1 MKPTSLLLLTALFC
15 VTTASAKPKQ
25 TQPSYNLQRGIEAY
39 DNDDYTEAQRFF
51 TAELEAN
58 PKNGEAYMWY
68 ACCWRRIDQLGNALN
83 NINYALKY
91 IPTKNGYYPW
101 CLGFRSSIYLEL
113 GDTIAALNDLDKAI
127 KINSKTNETNIDY
140 LEQRAN
146 LYYTMGKYDLS
157 DADYRVMQKV
167 LPGYVGGHYGIGR
180 NRYAQADYAA
190 AKQIFSH
197 VIRLSD
203 DGEAYKCRAKAELK
217 LEEYAEATSDIV
229 KALELSK
236 DRSIVDLMTDI
247 DNEEANKMFVA
258 KLKVQIA
265 KDENTVMW
273 LDFLAYYLYEHNR
286 YEEAYTYYQQANT
299 INKHERYMFQMAQCC
314 YHLGNL
320 TDALR
325 YIDGALQEDSLY
337 WDYRLQKHYILCGLN
352 RNDEALA
359 IIDKLID
366 EYPESSVFHAIRMQ
380 FNNEHRNY
388 QAVLEDAE
396 MAIAIDPDVPVLY
409 NLRGRAEWALGDTA
423 KARQS
428 FERGLALDTVPNT
441 ESIAHYAL
449 FYIGKTDEARQWIDT
464 IMKNNKCSAGDYYDA
479 ACIYTLLGDTTI
491 ALDYLQQ
498 ALEKGYVDFAHIH
511 ADSDLDNIRELSRF
525 KTLVA
530 EYEQKLAERYPTKE
544 TTDDTA
550 DRVVE
555 IPFTKVGQMTKV
567 DCTINNL
574 PLNFIF
580 DTGAADVSLSQVE
593 ANFMFKNGYLSD
605 KDVVGKQRYQTADGN
620 ISVGT
625 VVNLRQINF
634 GGLELTNVRA
644 SVVKSQ
650 NAPLLLGQSVLQR
663 LGKIEIDNEKRVL
676 KITTKN

>member
-1 MKPTSLLLLTALFC
+1 
-15 VTTASAKPKQ
+15 
-25 TQPSYNLQRGIEAY
+25 
-39 DNDDYTEAQRFF
+39 
-51 TAELEAN
+51 
-58 PKNGEAYMWY
+58 
-68 ACCWRRIDQLGNALN
+68 
-83 NINYALKY
+83 
-91 IPTKNGYYPW
+91 
-101 CLGFRSSIYLEL
+101 
-113 GDTIAALNDLDKAI
+113 
-127 KINSKTNETNIDY
+127 
-140 LEQRAN
+140 
-146 LYYTMGKYDLS
+146 
-157 DADYRVMQKV
+157 
-167 LPGYVGGHYGIGR
+167 
-180 NRYAQADYAA
+180 
-190 AKQIFSH
+190 
-197 VIRLSD
+197 
-203 DGEAYKCRAKAELK
+203 
-217 LEEYAEATSDIV
+217 
-229 KALELSK
+229 
-236 DRSIVDLMTDI
+236 
-247 DNEEANKMFVA
+247 
-258 KLKVQIA
+258 
-265 KDENTVMW
+265 
-273 LDFLAYYLYEHNR
+273 
-286 YEEAYTYYQQANT
+286 
-299 INKHERYMFQMAQCC
+299 
-314 YHLGNL
+314 
-320 TDALR
+320 
-325 YIDGALQEDSLY
+325 
-337 WDYRLQKHYILCGLN
+337 
-352 RNDEALA
+352 
-359 IIDKLID
+359 
-366 EYPESSVFHAIRMQ
+366 
-380 FNNEHRNY
+380 
-388 QAVLEDAE
+388 
-396 MAIAIDPDVPVLY
+396 
-409 NLRGRAEWALGDTA
+409 
-423 KARQS
+423 
-428 FERGLALDTVPNT
+428 
-441 ESIAHYAL
+441 
-449 FYIGKTDEARQWIDT
+449 
-464 IMKNNKCSAGDYYDA
+464 MKNNKCSAGDYYDA